1 MQQNK
6 NLVVSLLELILAKNV
21 LIFLELSM
29 KYLDILNNQIKKTLV
44 NKISGRLSQLQFKSD
59 NITKSKAI
67 KNIVKAI
74 LPDYQ

>member
-21 LIFLELSM
+21 LIFLELSI

-44 NKISGRLSQLQFKSD
+44 NKISARLSQLQFKSD

>member
-44 NKISGRLSQLQFKSD
+44 NKISARLSQLQFKSD

-67 KNIVKAI
+67 KNIKTI

>member
-6 NLVVSLLELILAKNV
+6 NLAVSLLELILANV

-44 NKISGRLSQLQFKSD
+44 NKISARLSQLQFESD